1 MIGKGLVSILV
12 AACLVAECQ
21 ERSLPFTVQQP
32 QGPAILRPYRVQT
45 VPVVRLN
52 NSSRIHSLLRGLAA
66 ENATKHWVHGG
77 NSVSDGGTF
86 QSTSSG
92 TVSGRKVTISESD
105 DLAPRND
112 RSSTHLSLTHQPADA
127 PVACGWPGA

>member
-92 TVSGRKVTISESD
+92 TVSGRKVAFPDFILQSD
-105 DLAPRND
+105 G
-112 RSSTHLSLTHQPADA
+112 
-127 PVACGWPGA
+127 VGVGIG